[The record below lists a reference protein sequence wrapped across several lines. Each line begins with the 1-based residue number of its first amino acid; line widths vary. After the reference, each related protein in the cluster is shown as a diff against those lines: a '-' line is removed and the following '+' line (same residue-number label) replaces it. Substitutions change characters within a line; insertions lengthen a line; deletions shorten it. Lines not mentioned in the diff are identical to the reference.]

1 MVFDWLRKGSKGEQS
16 LESIAEET
24 QEIPKEM
31 LNRFISRRGFLKML
45 IGGAAAMML
54 PKEAYAK
61 NTVFMSPL
69 GGLKKPKIHECYT
82 DTPQNKGAGYKRI
95 CPFDRYAANRSNG
108 RTHNALDV
116 YCSIGTPLYPIKP
129 GIVTGAGEYYLLPN
143 GSRGRFFPANGQ
155 SVKIQTED
163 GFIFIYIH
171 LSKVN
176 VKIGQ
181 RVSYNTVVG
190 LSGITG
196 NGNKEN
202 PHVHIVLRKNGVL
215 VDPYK
220 YLSFL
225 D

>member
-1 MVFDWLRKGSKGEQS
+1 MVFDWLRNSNDEQS
-16 LESIAEET
+16 LESIA
-24 QEIPKEM
+24 QEIPTDI
-31 LNRFISRRGFLKML
+31 LQRLISRRSFLKML
-45 IGGAAAMML
+45 IGGAAATML

-61 NTVFMSPL
+61 SNIFMSPF
-69 GGLKKPKIHECYT
+69 GGTKKPKVHECYT
-82 DTPQNKGAGYKRI
+82 GTPQNKGAGYKRI
-95 CPFDRYAANRSNG
+95 CPFDRYSASRSGG

-116 YCSIGTPLYPIKP
+116 YCSIGTALYPIKP
-129 GIVTGAGEYYLLPN
+129 GIVTGAGDYYLLAN
-143 GSRGRFFPANGQ
+143 GTRARFFKANGK

-171 LSKVN
+171 LSRVD

-181 RVSYNTVVG
+181 KVDYKTLLG

-196 NGNKEN
+196 NGEREN

-225 D
+225 E